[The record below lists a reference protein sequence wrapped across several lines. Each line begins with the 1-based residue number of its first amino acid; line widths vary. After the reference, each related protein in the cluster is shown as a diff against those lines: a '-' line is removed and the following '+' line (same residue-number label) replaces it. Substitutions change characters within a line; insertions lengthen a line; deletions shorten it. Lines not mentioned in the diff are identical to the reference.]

1 MSHSAARQ
9 TERKEE
15 RKVGRARRGAAG
27 KMGRD
32 STRGGNRAAAWPGRG
47 AAPPTPG
54 PRAHRGAGVWPAV
67 LANYCLARP
76 STAVGGPEGP
86 EGQEGERKTT
96 GSMTLA
102 IRPRG
107 GRRGAGRGTSGERR
121 GAEEQGEVQGRGSR
135 RPAPHTDRMRT
146 SSRRVQRAQRACM
159 SVHLS
164 AFCKRS
170 NLSRIPAASRA
181 GPRGGGRTG
190 SASTPASGTYPPD
203 EPVVNGRPLTS
214 GRSGRE
220 RDFHLFESACE
231 RGGGAAR
238 SKNAGRSISGQGPP
252 LRREPAD
259 SKTRPAA

>member
-1 MSHSAARQ
+1 M
-9 TERKEE
+9 
-15 RKVGRARRGAAG
+15 
-27 KMGRD
+27 
-32 STRGGNRAAAWPGRG
+32 
-47 AAPPTPG
+47 
-54 PRAHRGAGVWPAV
+54 
-67 LANYCLARP
+67 
-76 STAVGGPEGP
+76 
-86 EGQEGERKTT
+86 
-96 GSMTLA
+96 
-102 IRPRG
+102 
-107 GRRGAGRGTSGERR
+107 
-121 GAEEQGEVQGRGSR
+121 QGRGSR

-146 SSRRVQRAQRACM
+146 SSRRAQRAQRACM

-238 SKNAGRSISGQGPP
+238 SKNAGKSISGQGPP
-252 LRREPAD
+252 LRRNQRTRRLVD
-259 SKTRPAA
+259 SSCGLAGWAAGPRAGPKAGLGQHLARSQGPD